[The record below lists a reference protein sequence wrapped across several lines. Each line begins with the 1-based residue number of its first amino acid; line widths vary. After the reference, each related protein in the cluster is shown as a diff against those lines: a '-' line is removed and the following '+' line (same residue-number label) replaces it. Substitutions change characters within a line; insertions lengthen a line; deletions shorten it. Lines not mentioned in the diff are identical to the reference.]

1 MRKKFYGR
9 RLFAVCLVCC
19 LMLGLPPSGFADA
32 AAAPKLN
39 RKKITLSVG
48 EKTTLKVKNAKGT
61 VKWSSSNKKV
71 ASVSKGSV
79 RAKKEGKAKITAKI
93 GKKKLTCTVCDAET
107 RDKLSVCRA

>member
-1 MRKKFYGR
+1 MAQNRPGEGLMRKKFYGR

-32 AAAPKLN
+32 AAPKLN

-48 EKTTLKVKNAKGT
+48 EKMTLKVKNAKGT

-71 ASVSKGSV
+71 ASVSKGAV
-79 RAKKEGKAKITAKI
+79 RAKKRERRRLLQKSGK
-93 GKKKLTCTVCDAET
+93 
-107 RDKLSVCRA
+107 RS